1 MGRKIS
7 NNKGIQ
13 MIEVTCEHCKHY
25 VDGVCGIKNASKLG
39 GRKRKCK
46 EFVEKV
52 KHEKGN

>member
-1 MGRKIS
+1 MT
-7 NNKGIQ
+7 
-13 MIEVTCEHCKHY
+13 EVTCEHCKHY
-25 VDGVCGIKNASKLG
+25 VDGVCGVKNASKLG